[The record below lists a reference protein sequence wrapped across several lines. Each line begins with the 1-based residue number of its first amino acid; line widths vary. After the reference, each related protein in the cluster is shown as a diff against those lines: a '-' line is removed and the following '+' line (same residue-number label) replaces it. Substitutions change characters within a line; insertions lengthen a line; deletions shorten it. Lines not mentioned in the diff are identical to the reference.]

1 MKVIRKL
8 LFFAFLL
15 YSLQVQGQQN
25 QLKIDKLLKESSLC
39 FKDSSKF
46 WKKIDLVREVSIK
59 EGYYQGKFISK
70 IYESIYYLSDSQIEK
85 AFRLQLEVLK
95 SGLDLNRVHEFYLYA
110 ALASTY
116 TQLEM
121 YTEALDYAFRSDELK
136 SSLDYDPELYL
147 EKFDIRLTNY
157 LIRAKKYRAALAV
170 FHSELLQ
177 DQKRNDSMTILV
189 RFNEIGLM
197 HYKLHEFDSAEVYF
211 QNILDFHENL
221 EEPLTDEDGFLGV
234 VNGNLGM
241 VYYSQDSV
249 LQAIPFFLKDYEL
262 SVSSGNLGSAKNVL
276 GTIASSYLK
285 LNQFG
290 QAEAYS
296 LKLLHLLDNT
306 TPKLRNEVYDL
317 LIAIYEK
324 TGQTKKYVL
333 FLKRHKIFCD
343 SLDAIKAEEEL
354 KDNIITEMTE
364 LKVNLIKKDL
374 ALSSKQKRLT
384 ELHLN
389 EQRQK
394 TSLYSVIFW
403 ITTLFFLSLMVYICT
418 MFQKRK
424 MLQQSELQ
432 LIQSELVNKK
442 QDLTNILNN
451 ISFKRQLISDSKDK
465 LIALMRTDESMFK
478 YNLRKTI
485 QEFNHLLEIDKEFD
499 TLQLDFENVNTEF
512 FKKLKQKYP
521 NLSDGEVR
529 LCALLRLKL
538 TVKNIALIRNI
549 APESVQKAKQ
559 RIRRKME
566 LSKGQSINDIL
577 DFI

>member
-1 MKVIRKL
+1 
-8 LFFAFLL
+8 
-15 YSLQVQGQQN
+15 
-25 QLKIDKLLKESSLC
+25 LC

-59 EGYYQGKFISK
+59 EGYYQGKYISK

-121 YTEALDYAFRSDELK
+121 YTEALDYAFQSDELK

-147 EKFDIRLTNY
+147 ENFDIRLTNY

-170 FHSELLQ
+170 FHGELLQ
-177 DQKRNDSMTILV
+177 DQKQNDRMMILV

-197 HYKLHEFDSAEVYF
+197 HYKLNEFDSAEVYF

-221 EEPLTDEDGFLGV
+221 DEPLTDEDDFLGV

-241 VYYSQDSV
+241 VYYSQDSI
-249 LQAIPFFLKDYEL
+249 LKAIPFFLKDYEL

-296 LKLLHLLDNT
+296 LKLLHLL
-306 TPKLRNEVYDL
+306 

-364 LKVNLIKKDL
+364 LKVNMIEKDL

-465 LIALMRTDESMFK
+465 LLALMRTDESMFK
-478 YNLRKTI
+478 YNLKKTI